1 MEVVLRCK
9 NDVRV
14 GSTNITNSETRDDNN
29 NRARTPPPP
38 FFYFSILADFHSSI
52 TVMIRFSALLPISA
66 PFQISAPLGMS
77 FC

>member
-29 NRARTPPPP
+29 NRARNPPPP
-38 FFYFSILADFHSSI
+38 FFLFFYFSRLSFVDYRNDSI
-52 TVMIRFSALLPISA
+52 
-66 PFQISAPLGMS
+66 
-77 FC
+77 